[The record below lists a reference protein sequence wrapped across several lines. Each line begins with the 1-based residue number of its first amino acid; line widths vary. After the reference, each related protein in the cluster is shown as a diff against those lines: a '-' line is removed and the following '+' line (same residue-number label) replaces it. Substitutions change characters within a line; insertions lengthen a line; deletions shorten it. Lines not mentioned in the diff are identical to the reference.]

1 MNRTHESKS
10 SQTNSKIFLGC
21 TLTTIADM
29 LIGRAITLPDGKVR
43 EPRRRAYDR
52 AYIEKNREE
61 LYRKKRE
68 RYAANKDAINAKR
81 RAGYATADADKKLEK
96 NMASAEWAE
105 ENPEKMRRFRRAYYR
120 RQRKAALARTAEY
133 VKAWRAAEDRGAY
146 LEALKAGDID
156 QRRAAKWI
164 VYGKRGA

>member
-1 MNRTHESKS
+1 M
-10 SQTNSKIFLGC
+10 
-21 TLTTIADM
+21 TTIADM

-68 RYAANKDAINAKR
+68 RYAANKEAINAKR

>member
-29 LIGRAITLPDGKVR
+29 LMGRAITLPDGKVR
-43 EPRRRAYDR
+43 EPRRRAYDQ

-81 RAGYATADADKKLEK
+81 RAEYAAADADKKLEK
-96 NMASAEWAE
+96 NISSAEWAE

-146 LEALKAGDID
+146 LEALRAGDID
-156 QRRAAKWI
+156 QRRAAKWAI
-164 VYGKRGA
+164 RGKR

>member
-1 MNRTHESKS
+1 MT
-10 SQTNSKIFLGC
+10 TLG
-21 TLTTIADM
+21 DM
-29 LIGRAITLPDGKVR
+29 LMGRAVTLPDGKVR

-68 RYAANKDAINAKR
+68 RYAANKEAINAKR
-81 RAGYATADADKKLEK
+81 RAEYAAAPIAKKGAK

-146 LEALKAGDID
+146 LESLKAGDID

>member
-29 LIGRAITLPDGKVR
+29 LMGRAVTLPDGKVR
-43 EPRRRAYDR
+43 EPRRRAYDL

-68 RYAANKDAINAKR
+68 RYAANKEAINAKR

-146 LEALKAGDID
+146 LEVLKAGDID
-156 QRRAAKWI
+156 QRRAAKW
-164 VYGKRGA
+164 VTRGKR